1 MAIKTAVALLETQ
14 LNHSQMALAASVT
27 SWQGFVARIDE
38 SKQKIENL
46 QQSISQL
53 EQRLQQQ
60 IVANVQSDLQKQELK
75 LTHYLAEARL
85 ALARLYDDHLQQ
97 KIITASVEIGR
108 AS

>member
-1 MAIKTAVALLETQ
+1 
-14 LNHSQMALAASVT
+14 MALAASVT

-85 ALARLYDDHLQQ
+85 ALARLYDDHYSKKSSPPVSEVSYETLF
-97 KIITASVEIGR
+97 VNCYFNN
-108 AS
+108 